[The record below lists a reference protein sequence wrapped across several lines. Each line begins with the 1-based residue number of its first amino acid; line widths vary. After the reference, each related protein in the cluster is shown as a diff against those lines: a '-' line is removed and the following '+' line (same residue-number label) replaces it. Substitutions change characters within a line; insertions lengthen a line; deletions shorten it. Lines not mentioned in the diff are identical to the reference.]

1 MGDRVLA
8 VDIGSTNVHCGL
20 VDTRRRRCLRR
31 SDFPHRRMSVR
42 LPAFID
48 KIKDLVP
55 AVIAGGRGGTA
66 ARAGRI
72 LNSRN
77 CAPVIRLRW
86 QPRLPVRFRY
96 GKPSS
101 LGADRIAD
109 ALYARAEYPGQ
120 NIIIIDSG
128 TAITVDAVNSVSEFI
143 GGAIGAGIETQLTG
157 LRAAAGT
164 LPVVSMPAGKI
175 RFPGD
180 STVRCMQA
188 GAAHGTAGALNH
200 LVEKYKGLLGGKCT
214 VLATGGAW
222 HLTRKFVDF
231 DFIEVPDMT
240 LVGTGLFVSCAYRT
254 R

>member
-20 VDTRRRRCLRR
+20 VDTRRCVCLRR
-31 SDFPHRRMSVR
+31 SDFPLSRMSVR

-48 KIKDLVP
+48 KIRDNIP
-55 AVIAGGRGGTA
+55 AVIAGGRGGMA
-66 ARAGRI
+66 QRAGKI
-72 LNSRN
+72 LKKTRRF
-77 CAPVIRLRW
+77 PVIRLRRHA
-86 QPRLPVRFRY
+86 RLPVRFRY
-96 GKPSS
+96 EKPSA

-109 ALYARAEYPGQ
+109 ALYAGAQYPAQ
-120 NIIIIDSG
+120 NVIIIDSG
-128 TAITVDAVNSVSEFI
+128 TAITVDAVNSASEFI
-143 GGAIGAGIETQLTG
+143 GGAILAGIETQLKG
-157 LRAAAGT
+157 LHAAAGT
-164 LPVVSMPAGKI
+164 LPAVRVPAGKI
-175 RFPGD
+175 PFPGR
-180 STVRCMQA
+180 STVQCMQA